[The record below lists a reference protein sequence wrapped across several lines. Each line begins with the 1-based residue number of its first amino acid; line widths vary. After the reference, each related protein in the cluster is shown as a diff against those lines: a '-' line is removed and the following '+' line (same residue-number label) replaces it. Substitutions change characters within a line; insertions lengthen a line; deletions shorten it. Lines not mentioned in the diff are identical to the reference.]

1 MTLGARAESHVVR
14 ASRLLI
20 ALGVLLAG
28 VCAAWPFRQS
38 AHSLPHPPVAA
49 IALDVSLRGRD
60 VMLEPAPPGEASPAV
75 GLASPSPAAFSPA
88 ESLYSAQGQSTPALS
103 TPAEGAPIQTVSAV
117 LTRPDLASLAPPPAM
132 PQEFATIEPAHAPP
146 IPRPAPRTYRLRD
159 GDTLEWVAERF
170 LGNPQRWEELYA
182 ANRDVLTRSDLLPVG
197 ATIKL
202 PPRD

>member
-38 AHSLPHPPVAA
+38 AIRLPQPPVAA

-60 VMLEPAPPGEASPAV
+60 VMLEPAPPGETSPAV
-75 GLASPSPAAFSPA
+75 GLASPSPAGFIPT
-88 ESLYSAQGQSTPALS
+88 ESIPSAPESGP
-103 TPAEGAPIQTVSAV
+103 PVQTVSAV

-132 PQEFATIEPAHAPP
+132 PAEFATIEPAHAPS

-202 PPRD
+202 PPREDQR